1 MHEEGPGGLGVGGL
15 GEVFLG
21 GVVKEGGVVA
31 ARELGEELA
40 PGKGVLLRK
49 VRHLEKG
56 GLGVEE
62 EEAVPEAVQV
72 VPYGVLGKAPLPP
85 PVQNVLRATGARE
98 GPVEHRQEEAVEDGL
113 LQGGRGLYAGEL
125 VGPQEGLPDPHLHHP
140 PALQDGDPG
149 LVNEVE
155 LLQASHLP
163 LPLG

>member
-113 LQGGRGLYAGEL
+113 LQGEGVSMRANSWARKRASRSPPPPPARPSGRGSRAR
-125 VGPQEGLPDPHLHHP
+125 Q
-140 PALQDGDPG
+140 
-149 LVNEVE
+149 
-155 LLQASHLP
+155 
-163 LPLG
+163 

>member
-113 LQGGRGLYAGEL
+113 LQG
-125 VGPQEGLPDPHLHHP
+125 EGVSMRANSWARKRASPIPTSTTRPPFRTGIQGSSMRLNFSKLPTSLC
-140 PALQDGDPG
+140 L
-149 LVNEVE
+149 
-155 LLQASHLP
+155 
-163 LPLG
+163 